1 MRRYQKMTIPE
12 IVRTLTHL
20 NTKQEE
26 LVKEI
31 DECYAELDWR
41 DQIQNPR
48 VIRTTTRPT
57 MVYVKSRVNPRIV
70 DVYLRGGRTQHT
82 TSLVVY
88 HNGIRTDLG
97 RVEVLYNDE
106 KKADRIN
113 AFVDDGRLLEIQSPA
128 LYWVT
133 SYKNGFVEVEL
144 DQHAYAKAVPHDHAA
159 VQHRDGKEP
168 WCNVCHK
175 TEDGSDPVS
184 KIGIY
189 PPGYKGD
196 LDE

>member
-1 MRRYQKMTIPE
+1 MSDYRRMTTRE
-12 IVRTLTHL
+12 IVLELL
-20 NTKQEE
+20 NLSAKGEE
-26 LVKEI
+26 LAKAI
-31 DECYAELDWR
+31 DKCYAELDRR
-41 DQIQNPR
+41 DQIQTPR

-57 MVYVKSRVNPRIV
+57 RAYVKSRVNPWIV

-97 RVEVLYNDE
+97 RVEVLYDDE

-133 SYKNGFVEVEL
+133 THKNGFVEVEL
-144 DQHAYAKAVPHDHAA
+144 DQHAYAKAV
-159 VQHRDGKEP
+159 GE
-168 WCNVCHK
+168 
-175 TEDGSDPVS
+175 
-184 KIGIY
+184 
-189 PPGYKGD
+189 
-196 LDE
+196 